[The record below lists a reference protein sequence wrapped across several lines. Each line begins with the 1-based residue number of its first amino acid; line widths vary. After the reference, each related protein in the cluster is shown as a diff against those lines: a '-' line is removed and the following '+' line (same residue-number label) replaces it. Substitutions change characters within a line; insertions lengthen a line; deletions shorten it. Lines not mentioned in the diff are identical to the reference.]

1 MVESKKRKLVEITD
15 YELAN
20 KFRSK
25 KDFYVYLSD
34 NCKFLSPFNFTS
46 IVQYYLPPIE
56 NLTKDFLRSV
66 FNEEKK
72 LMKVGDIVKVNVPLY
87 QELNVADVLEMFKNH

>member
-1 MVESKKRKLVEITD
+1 MVENRKRKLIEITD

-34 NCKFLSPFNFTS
+34 NCK
-46 IVQYYLPPIE
+46 
-56 NLTKDFLRSV
+56 
-66 FNEEKK
+66 
-72 LMKVGDIVKVNVPLY
+72 PLFV
-87 QELNVADVLEMFKNH
+87 LNVIPIV